1 MAGKDKLQR
10 RHHIVPK
17 FYLRRFADQRG
28 LLNRVLLPGDVRH
41 AVSINDATVAKDF
54 YLVEEEDG
62 SRSDRV
68 EKLLS
73 DIETEAADAFRVVVD
88 RNTWPIPD
96 DARIA
101 IACWAAFQALRTTV
115 TRQSGDELADMLLKL
130 QIGAGGKPQ
139 IRAVLREGIGRE
151 PTEEEVDQEWARL
164 SDFDSYTV
172 APHPNTHVKTM
183 LDLMPGT
190 AHMFY
195 DRGWNLV
202 RFQRKTIATCDN
214 PVLLIPSSNHPPGH
228 GVGLA
233 TAGAILVPLG
243 RREALLMGELKTKDS
258 RRPGTAAMAK
268 DFNWLVVGQ
277 AHTTVFHH
285 PEDDPLAG
293 MTLPQP
299 RSRIMGGYEQIRNF
313 VFPDGMPP
321 SPAGLKTP
329 TS

>member
-73 DIETEAADAFRVVVD
+73 SIETEAADAFRVVVD
-88 RNTWPIPD
+88 RETWPIPD

-101 IACWAAFQALRTTV
+101 IASWAAFQILRTTV
-115 TRQSGDELADMLLKL
+115 QRQSGAELADMLFKL
-130 QIGAGGKPQ
+130 QMGAGGKPQ
-139 IRAVLREGIGRE
+139 LRSMLRKNLNRE
-151 PTEEEVDQEWARL
+151 PTEAEVEELWTKV
-164 SDFDSYTV
+164 SNFDSYVV
-172 APHPNTHVKTM
+172 APHPNSHIKTM
-183 LDLMPGT
+183 LDLMPKA

-195 DRGWNLV
+195 ERGWSLIRWKRKSLV
-202 RFQRKTIATCDN
+202 TSDH
-214 PVLLIPSSNHPPGH
+214 PVVLVADPDHPKWS
-228 GVGLA
+228 GVGLR
-233 TAGAILVPLG
+233 TAGAILVPLD
-243 RREALLMGELKTKDS
+243 RRTALWMKAPKAADEQL
-258 RRPGTAAMAK
+258 PGTTLMANG
-268 DFNWLVVGQ
+268 FNWLIVGQ
-277 AHTTVFHH
+277 AHKALFHH
-285 PEDDPLAG
+285 PDDDPLAG
-293 MTLPQP
+293 MSLPHP
-299 RSRIMGGYEQIRNF
+299 RGRLMGGYEQVKGF

-321 SPAGLKTP
+321 IPAGADFP